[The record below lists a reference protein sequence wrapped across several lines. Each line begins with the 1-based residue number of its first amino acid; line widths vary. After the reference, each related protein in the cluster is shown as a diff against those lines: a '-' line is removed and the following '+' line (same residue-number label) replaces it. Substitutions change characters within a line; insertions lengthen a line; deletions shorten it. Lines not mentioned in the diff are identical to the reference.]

1 MARFEG
7 QQIDGSVF
15 APTGAS
21 ADALYELGLMYAAGR
36 DVAVD
41 LVTAHKWLNIAAS
54 RGNRHAREMRAE
66 LAAVFSQHDA
76 APLCDRLLAAGLPA
90 GPVQSI
96 DQGADALSVSASRI
110 EYCSTIKRINLA
122 AVNSTCRALDLDCW
136 PTCL

>member
-66 LAAVFSQHDA
+66 LAAEMTRAEIMEAQKQA
-76 APLCDRLLAAGLPA
+76 RAW
-90 GPVQSI
+90 VQMH
-96 DQGADALSVSASRI
+96 
-110 EYCSTIKRINLA
+110 
-122 AVNSTCRALDLDCW
+122 
-136 PTCL
+136 